1 MSKILIIDDALF
13 MRKLLGDIL
22 KKAGHEVIGEGQN
35 AKEAVEL
42 YKKLKPDVLTL
53 DIIMPEVDEITSLKA
68 VKAIKAF
75 DPSSKIIMVSAMGQ
89 QPIITELIEAGA
101 KDFIIKPFEELNV
114 INAVQKLF
122 AK

>member
-22 KKAGHEVIGEGQN
+22 KKAGHDVIGEGQN

-68 VKAIKAF
+68 VKVIKSF
-75 DPSSKIIMVSAMGQ
+75 DPGAKIIMVSAMGQ